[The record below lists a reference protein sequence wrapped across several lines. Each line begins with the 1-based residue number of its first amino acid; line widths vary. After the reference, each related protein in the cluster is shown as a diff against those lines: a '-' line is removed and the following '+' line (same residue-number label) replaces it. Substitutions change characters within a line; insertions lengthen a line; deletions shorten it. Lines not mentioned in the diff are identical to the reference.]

1 MLRRVRDDARLS
13 VSPAV
18 GRRLRPRLTSF
29 QPRTLVTDTRRVK
42 RVILRCG
49 APQEL
54 VDDGSG
60 LKLATPAGY
69 ETDGSITQLVDGLMR
84 GKVLGWVSDED
95 DGTFGL
101 GDSPATTPGPCRVIL
116 SFEDNNA
123 PKTIRFGAEG
133 EGGVYGLVEGV
144 PGVFVAP
151 LSLRA
156 LAGRIFVSH
165 ASLRVEPSRIESV
178 RVSMG
183 GHPIPVRDPALLRA
197 AAGAFYADHAVSV
210 GTSAVQPADVE
221 IVIASSEGGP
231 PKRIT
236 CGTRQGAFRRCA
248 SPDVK
253 AVFEVPESAVA
264 RFLET
269 STDH

>member
-1 MLRRVRDDARLS
+1 
-13 VSPAV
+13 
-18 GRRLRPRLTSF
+18 
-29 QPRTLVTDTRRVK
+29 
-42 RVILRCG
+42 VILRCG
-49 APQEL
+49 TAQEL
-54 VDDGSG
+54 VDDGRG

-101 GDSPATTPGPCRVIL
+101 GDTPAGPCRVIL

-133 EGGVYGLVEGV
+133 EGGVYGLVEGA

-165 ASLRVEPSRIESV
+165 AALRVDPSRIESV
-178 RVSMG
+178 RVSVG
-183 GHPIPVRDPALLRA
+183 GHPIPVGDPAALRA

-210 GTSAVQPADVE
+210 GSSTVQPVDVE

-236 CGTRQGAFRRCA
+236 CGPRQAAFRRCA

-253 AVFEVPESAVA
+253 AVFEVRDSVIA
-264 RFLET
+264 RLVET
-269 STDH
+269 EGGAGHGAEPRHEDR